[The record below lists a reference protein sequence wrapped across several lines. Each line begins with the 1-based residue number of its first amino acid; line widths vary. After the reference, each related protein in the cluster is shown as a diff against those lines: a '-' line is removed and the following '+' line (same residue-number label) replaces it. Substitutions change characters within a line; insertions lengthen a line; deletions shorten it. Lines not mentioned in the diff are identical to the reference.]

1 MKIQARNQPSEPHRF
16 SAEIHPVLQRIYHA
30 RGLTR
35 QEELDLALSQL
46 CPVSRLKG
54 VEAAAELLFETIRAG
69 EPIVIIGDY
78 DADGATSTALSMLAL
93 QAFGS
98 DKVSYLVPNRFEFG
112 YGLSPEI
119 VDLASQRSPG
129 LIVTVD
135 NGISS
140 LSGVERANS
149 LDIPVLITD
158 HHLPGQRLPE
168 AAVIVNPN
176 QTDDDFPSPYLAG
189 VGVIFYVMIAL
200 YNLLKTND
208 WFQQQGLKHPQ
219 PADWLDLVALG
230 TISDLVPL
238 DRNNRIL
245 VSQGLKRIR
254 AGRCRPGILALLAV
268 AKRNYQRVV
277 ASDMGFAVGPR
288 LNAAGRLDDM
298 GLGIECLLSE
308 GIDSATAIAAELDR
322 LNHARRAIEQQMKQQ
337 AESLLQEQL
346 PSADGVLAQG
356 LCLYEKSW
364 HQGVIGIL
372 ASRIK
377 EQYHRPVIA
386 FADAGSGII
395 KGSARSIAG
404 LHIRDLLERIDS
416 VNPGLINRFG
426 GHAMAAGLSLS
437 AERFDDFKHAFEQT
451 LEQQLDP
458 QLLEGVILTD
468 GVLSQEEMNLTLA
481 EQIRAGGPWGQ
492 GFPEPMFEGRFAVK
506 QQRVVAE
513 HHLKLVLGDDSGEWL
528 IDAIAFNQPPL
539 SESAGQVLLAYRLDV
554 NEFRGQKSA
563 QLIVEKIASTFE
575 TTN

>member
-1 MKIQARNQPSEPHRF
+1 M
-16 SAEIHPVLQRIYHA
+16 LQRIYHA

-35 QEELDLALSQL
+35 QEELDLTLSQL

-54 VEAAAELLFETIRAG
+54 VEAAAELLFRTIRAG
-69 EPIVIIGDY
+69 EPIVIVGDY
-78 DADGATSTALSMLAL
+78 DADGATSTALSVLAL
-93 QAFGS
+93 QAFGCAN
-98 DKVSYLVPNRFEFG
+98 VSYLVPNRFEFG

-119 VDLASQRSPG
+119 VDLAAQRNPG

-140 LSGVERANS
+140 LSGVERAGS
-149 LDIPVLITD
+149 LNIPVLITD
-158 HHLPGQRLPE
+158 HHLPGQQLPE

-176 QTDDDFPSPYLAG
+176 QPDDDFPSPYLAG

-268 AKRNYQRVV
+268 AKRNYQRAV

-298 GLGIECLLSE
+298 ALGIECLLSE
-308 GIDSATAIAAELDR
+308 GRDSAATMAAELDR

-337 AESLLQEQL
+337 AEVLLQEQL
-346 PSADGVLAQG
+346 LPDDGVLAQG
-356 LCLYEKSW
+356 LCLYEKRW

-386 FADAGSGII
+386 FADAGSGVL

-416 VNPGLINRFG
+416 ANPGLISRFG
-426 GHAMAAGLSLS
+426 GHAMAAGLSLP

-451 LEQQLDP
+451 LERQMDP

-468 GVLSQEEMNLTLA
+468 GALKQEEMSLALA
-481 EQIRAGGPWGQ
+481 ELIRAGGPWGQ
-492 GFPEPMFEGRFAVK
+492 GFPEPMFEGRFTVQ

-539 SESAGQVLLAYRLDV
+539 AERAGQVLLAYRLDV

-575 TTN
+575 TTS

>member
-1 MKIQARNQPSEPHRF
+1 MKIQARSLSSEPPRF
-16 SAEIHPVLQRIYHA
+16 SSEIHPVLQRIYHA

-35 QEELDLALSQL
+35 QEELDLTLSQL

-54 VEAAAELLFETIRAG
+54 VEAAAELLFQTIRAG
-69 EPIVIIGDY
+69 EPIVIVGDY
-78 DADGATSTALSMLAL
+78 DADGATSTALSVLAL
-93 QAFGS
+93 QAFGCAN
-98 DKVSYLVPNRFEFG
+98 VSYLVPNRFEFG

-119 VDLASQRSPG
+119 VDLAAQRNPG

-140 LSGVERANS
+140 LSGVERASS
-149 LDIPVLITD
+149 LCIPVLITD
-158 HHLPGQRLPE
+158 HHLPGQQLPE

-176 QTDDDFPSPYLAG
+176 QPDDDFPSPYLAG

-268 AKRNYQRVV
+268 AKRNFQRAV

-298 GLGIECLLSE
+298 ALGIECLLSE
-308 GIDSATAIAAELDR
+308 GHDSATAMAAELDR

-337 AESLLQEQL
+337 AEALLQEQL
-346 PSADGVLAQG
+346 LPADGVLAQG
-356 LCLYEKSW
+356 LCLYEKRW

-386 FADAGSGII
+386 FADAGSGVL

-416 VNPGLINRFG
+416 ANPGLISRFG
-426 GHAMAAGLSLS
+426 GHAMAAGLSLP

-451 LEQQLDP
+451 LERQMDP

-468 GVLSQEEMNLTLA
+468 GALKQEEMSLALA
-481 EQIRAGGPWGQ
+481 ELIRAGGPWGQ
-492 GFPEPMFEGRFAVK
+492 GFPEPMFEGRFTVK

-539 SESAGQVLLAYRLDV
+539 SERAGQVLLAYRLDV

-575 TTN
+575 TTS